1 VEKLDLKKQYKHL
14 YSPSAKR
21 VELVDVP
28 SFRFLMVDGAIEP
41 GSAPGTS
48 PGFQE
53 SVQALYSA
61 AYTLKFMSKKNDVRP
76 LDYTVMPLEGLW
88 WVEGGDFDF
97 RRKDNW
103 HYTLMIHQPD
113 AVYQGMLEEA
123 LKQLEKKKGSLPI
136 YSRLRLH
143 DFQEGQCVQTLHLG
157 PYATEPAT
165 VENMHH
171 FADENG
177 WSMTGLHHEIYLGN
191 PLQAQPEKL
200 KTILRHPVKPA
211 NPQ

>member
-1 VEKLDLKKQYKHL
+1 VDKLDLKKQYKHL
-14 YSPSAKR
+14 YSPSAKQ
-21 VELVDVP
+21 VDLVDVP

-53 SVQALYSA
+53 SIEGLYSA

-88 WVEGGDFDF
+88 WVDDGNFDI
-97 RRKDNW
+97 RQKDNW
-103 HYTLMIHQPD
+103 LYTLMIHQPHAISQCMFED
-113 AVYQGMLEEA
+113 ALQ
-123 LKQLEKKKGSLPI
+123 QLIKKKGSLPI
-136 YSRLRLH
+136 FSKIRLQ
-143 DFQEGQCVQTLHLG
+143 DFQEGQCVQILHLG
-157 PYATEPAT
+157 PYDTEPAT
-165 VENMHH
+165 VEKMHR

-177 WSMTGLHHEIYLGN
+177 WNMAGLHHEIYLGN

-211 NPQ
+211 NSL